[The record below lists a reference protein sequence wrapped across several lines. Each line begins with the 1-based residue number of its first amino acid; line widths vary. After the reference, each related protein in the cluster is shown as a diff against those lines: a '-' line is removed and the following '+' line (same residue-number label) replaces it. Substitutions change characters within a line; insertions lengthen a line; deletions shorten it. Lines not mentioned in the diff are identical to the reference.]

1 MSDNSFKSGSFV
13 RAIDTEGRL
22 FIGIYM
28 YQVKGLGHFV
38 ETPEGQRLFCKK
50 NHVALAEAEE
60 IQLYVKAVSAHY
72 KRLKGM
78 SEEVPL
84 AAQNIECM

>member
-1 MSDNSFKSGSFV
+1 MSNNSFKSGSFV
-13 RAIDTEGRL
+13 RAIDTEGNF

-38 ETPEGQRLFCKK
+38 KTPEGQRLFCKK
-50 NHVALAEAEE
+50 NNVALAEAEE

-84 AAQNIECM
+84 AAQNIESM